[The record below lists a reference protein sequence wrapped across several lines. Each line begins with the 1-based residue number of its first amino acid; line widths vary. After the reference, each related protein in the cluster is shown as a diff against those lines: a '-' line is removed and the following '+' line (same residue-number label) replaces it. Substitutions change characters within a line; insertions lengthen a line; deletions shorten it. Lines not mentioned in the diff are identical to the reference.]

1 MEFFDKVKKVAID
14 VAAVSSK
21 QSKKLYS
28 ITKIKLE
35 IAEKQNDVKT
45 LYKEIGFDAYRAY
58 KTGSNIVEHI
68 SAKLER
74 IDAIEEE
81 IAILRK
87 SIDDIKNT
95 QELGV
100 EDIPTEDESAHD
112 AVVLDQ
118 QSDFNEDEVD
128 PIDPIE

>member
-45 LYKEIGFDAYRAY
+45 LYKEIGFDAYRTY
-58 KTGSNIVEHI
+58 KTGGNIVENI
-68 SAKLER
+68 SAKLEK

-87 SIDDIKNT
+87 SVDEIKNT
-95 QELGV
+95 DELGV
-100 EDIPTEDESAHD
+100 EDIPTEDDVVQD
-112 AVVLDQ
+112 ADVIDAD
-118 QSDFNEDEVD
+118 SDFNEDEVD